1 MNIRSMLRSSRTLR
15 RVRRAAFRL
24 AGFDPRL
31 ALDAR
36 EPTTLLGGEGGYGG
50 WYVAT
55 AVLPARPTVLSLG
68 IGTDASFDVAMI
80 RRFGARVVGCD
91 PTPSARSTVH
101 ATGMPKSSL
110 TLLDF
115 AVSDFDGIGECVPVM
130 VSGRPTGC
138 FMLVQATGADSRV
151 QSVQVRSI
159 GGVIT
164 DWFGS
169 APDVLKVDIEGAEFP
184 LIESLE
190 SSGFRPGQVLVE
202 FHHRFA
208 GRSVRDT
215 CNAVTSL
222 RSMGYKL
229 VKLSDQGPEHTFVH
243 ERLV

>member
-1 MNIRSMLRSSRTLR
+1 MNIRSLLRSSRILR
-15 RVRRAAFRL
+15 RVRRAALRL

-55 AVLPARPTVLSLG
+55 AVLPASPMVLSLG
-68 IGTDASFDVAMI
+68 IGEF
-80 RRFGARVVGCD
+80 
-91 PTPSARSTVH
+91 
-101 ATGMPKSSL
+101 
-110 TLLDF
+110 
-115 AVSDFDGIGECVPVM
+115 VPVM

-169 APDVLKVDIEGAEFP
+169 APDVLKIDIEGAEFP
-184 LIESLE
+184 LIASLE

-229 VKLSDQGPEHTFVH
+229 VKLSDQGPEYTFVH